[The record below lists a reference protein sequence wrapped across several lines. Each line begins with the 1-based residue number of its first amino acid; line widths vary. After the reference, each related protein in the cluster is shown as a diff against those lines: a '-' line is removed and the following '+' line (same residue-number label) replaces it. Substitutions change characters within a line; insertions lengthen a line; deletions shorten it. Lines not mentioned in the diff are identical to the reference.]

1 MPWEP
6 VTVEQQR
13 REFVMLAQQETVPF
27 RELCRRFGI
36 SRRVGCQWC
45 HRFGEAGEAGLRDR
59 SRRPH
64 QTRPQLAAP
73 TQQAIVA
80 LRQAHPCWG
89 ARKLRRLG

>member
-36 SRRVGCQWC
+36 SPRIGLYRWKPTAANDWTLIAAS
-45 HRFGEAGEAGLRDR
+45 EAADGSG
-59 SRRPH
+59 
-64 QTRPQLAAP
+64 
-73 TQQAIVA
+73 
-80 LRQAHPCWG
+80 W
-89 ARKLRRLG
+89 